1 MPTQFAAATA
11 TAATLTETTTAKIVR
26 NRHCSGS
33 AGIAT
38 VGSALGLARDRYVS
52 GMNAKTGVSGSAVA
66 TRKRSVAATCLQAT
80 GTRCDRGLVSMPA
93 VIAPEGQLWLN
104 GKPFKSQ
111 PMQKGQSLQ
120 IRFELLGRKL
130 SNLRAR
136 FKLFD
141 LQGNTLIDKLETI
154 APGGLEIESETV
166 QPGGLTNYI
175 GYIFLDR
182 TETLF
187 AQFSREFETEYE
199 FEIGNSR
206 INYPIE
212 RGFLTFSG

>member
-11 TAATLTETTTAKIVR
+11 TATTLTETDDALIIR
-26 NRHCSGS
+26 NRHS
-33 AGIAT
+33 
-38 VGSALGLARDRYVS
+38 VGSGLVITNAIALPLGRDRNML
-52 GMNAKTGVSGSAVA
+52 GMNAKTAVFGSAVA
-66 TRKRSVAATCLQAT
+66 IRERVVNAIGLQSTQTVCDKVA
-80 GTRCDRGLVSMPA
+80 SMPA

-104 GKPFKSQ
+104 GKPLKNQ

-130 SNLRAR
+130 SNLKAR
-136 FKLFD
+136 FTLFN
-141 LQGNTLIDKLETI
+141 LQGVGLIDKLENI
-154 APGGLEIESETV
+154 APGGLEVESETV
-166 QPGGLTNYI
+166 QPGGLTTYI
-175 GYIFLDR
+175 GYIFIDR

-187 AQFSREFETEYE
+187 AEFAREFETEYE

>member
-1 MPTQFAAATA
+1 MPIQFAAATA
-11 TAATLTETTTAKIVR
+11 TATTLTETTTAKIVR
-26 NRHCSGS
+26 NRHSSGS
-33 AGIAT
+33 ALVAT
-38 VGSALGLARDRYVS
+38 VGSALALARDRYIL
-52 GMNAKTGVSGSAVA
+52 GMNAKSSISGSAVA
-66 TRKRSVAATCLQAT
+66 TRERAVAATCWQKT
-80 GTRCDRGLVSMPA
+80 ETRCDRGLASMPA
-93 VIAPEGQLWLN
+93 VIGPEGQLWLN
-104 GKPFKSQ
+104 GKPFKNQ

-136 FKLFD
+136 FKLYD
-141 LQGNTLIDKLETI
+141 LQGNTLIEKLETI
-154 APGGLEIESETV
+154 APGGLEVESETV
-166 QPGGLTNYI
+166 QPGGLTTYI

-187 AQFSREFETEYE
+187 AQFAREFETEYD